1 MIIFSVSHVITS
13 ISTWSLGPGHKMGK
27 PRGLYGLF
35 GLPVAHDFSVTH
47 ILQEGFGTS
56 CSARSRVKAGKVR
69 EEGWALHQ
77 SQSQGLLSKAY
88 SLYLR
93 LVLGLCSYR
102 FGLWVPRM
110 HLYMWH
116 WQSDWQLSG
125 GLYNTGTTFWN
136 TVSLSVYKDSYFCDH
151 EYEMSFLKRTCI
163 SACM

>member
-1 MIIFSVSHVITS
+1 MEPWAWTQDGEAKRVIWT
-13 ISTWSLGPGHKMGK
+13 IW
-27 PRGLYGLF
+27 F
-35 GLPVAHDFSVTH
+35 
-47 ILQEGFGTS
+47 
-56 CSARSRVKAGKVR
+56 ARSSWFFCHSHFARGIWHVLLGEIASKSR
-69 EEGWALHQ
+69 ESKRGRWALHQ
-77 SQSQGLLSKAY
+77 SHSQGLLSKAY

>member
-1 MIIFSVSHVITS
+1 MSHVITS
-13 ISTWSLGPGHKMGK
+13 VSTWSLGPGHKMEK

-35 GLPVAHDFSVTH
+35 GLPVAHDFSVTQ

-56 CSARSRVKAGKVR
+56 CSARSQVKAGKVR
-69 EEGWALHQ
+69 EEGRALHQ
-77 SQSQGLLSKAY
+77 SHSQGLLSKAY
-88 SLYLR
+88 SRYLR

-110 HLYMWH
+110 HLFMWH
-116 WQSDWQLSG
+116 WQSDWQLSE

-151 EYEMSFLKRTCI
+151 EYELSFLKRTCI